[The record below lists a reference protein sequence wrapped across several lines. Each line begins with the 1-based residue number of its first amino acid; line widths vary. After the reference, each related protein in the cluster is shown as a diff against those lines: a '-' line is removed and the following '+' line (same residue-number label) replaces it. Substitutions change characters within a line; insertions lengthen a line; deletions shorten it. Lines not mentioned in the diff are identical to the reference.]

1 MQQPELGDILQRIEG
16 IDRARLDALVAEAYD
31 ELRALAHRSLRF
43 DRNAITLNTTALVH
57 EAYAHLAAKDHLR
70 WSGRGE
76 FLALAAVVMRHLTIN
91 RARER
96 VRLKRGGGAVHV
108 PLDEIENQI
117 AADEA
122 EDLLRIDAAVEK
134 LAAIEPRAARIVE
147 CRFFAGLTQ
156 EETAEALGLSLA
168 TVKRDW
174 TTARAW
180 LSRALHAE

>member
-1 MQQPELGDILQRIEG
+1 MAQPDLSEVLQHIEG
-16 IDRARLDALVAEAYD
+16 IDRARLDALVGEAYG

-43 DRNAITLNTTALVH
+43 DRDAITLNTTALVH

-70 WSGRGE
+70 WSGRAE

-96 VRLKRGGGAVHV
+96 VRLKRGGGAMHLS
-108 PLDEIENQI
+108 LDEIEHPI
-117 AADEA
+117 AAEEA
-122 EDLLRIDAAVEK
+122 EDLLRIDAAVER
-134 LAAIEPRAARIVE
+134 LAAAEPRAARVVE
-147 CRFFAGLTQ
+147 CRFFAGLTL

-180 LSRALHAE
+180 LRRALRTE